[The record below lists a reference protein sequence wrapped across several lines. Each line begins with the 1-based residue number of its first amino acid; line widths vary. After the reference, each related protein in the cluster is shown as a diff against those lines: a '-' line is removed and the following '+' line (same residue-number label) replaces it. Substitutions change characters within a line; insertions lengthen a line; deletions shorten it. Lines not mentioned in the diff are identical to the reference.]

1 MFILKNLNIIT
12 IVLTNQFV
20 SYIVSWRAFGLL
32 GGFFLIRITLSYTW
46 YVPIG
51 RFYIHKIGYFLS
63 IKEIVNVRRLQFMT
77 PYLFYKNIGLAISP
91 FI

>member
-1 MFILKNLNIIT
+1 MTII
-12 IVLTNQFV
+12 LTNQFV
-20 SYIVSWRAFGLL
+20 SYIVSWRAFRLS
-32 GGFFLIRITLSYTW
+32 GGFFLIRITLCYTW

-77 PYLFYKNIGLAISP
+77 PYLSYENIGLAISP